1 MNLALILVT
10 HALMQSASIGQL
22 PVARE
27 SADSNK
33 SALRREATTLSGLPG
48 LITAPVAATIPAG
61 MLDIGFSNART
72 PSAYSGLGTQQ
83 SYVIAVGFLPRVSL
97 SLRGTVFGRDA
108 NRTADCNCDL
118 SESIQVQLLT
128 EGDWRPSIA
137 VGAQDPLSAARNF
150 ETRYVVA
157 SKSLLGRLR
166 LTAGYG
172 SGPTVLKG
180 AFGGAEVNVASWA
193 TALGEY
199 DGSKYAAALRL
210 QPFPATAD
218 WAGVQP
224 RVDVVWRQ
232 EFGLS
237 TAFGLRT
244 SMGGNTATSRSPSPR
259 TARAVRSSDA
269 SNESPGTSPTANAS
283 ATTKRVQAELVAQGF
298 ENVRASID
306 RSAGGATMTVAYENR
321 RYNRDELDA
330 LGIVMAVASHYAADS
345 VPRIRVTILRR
356 ELAVLVVES
365 GTAALSAFLDERATP
380 AAFEQQLEIRNPRA
394 GDARVG
400 GEGSAA
406 SSRFKLDIFARPR
419 VETAYMTELGPI
431 EVRGTLL
438 ADAYLQLAPG
448 IVLNARR
455 TIGSAESSRFPFNI
469 FPPPNGERLLLHFAA
484 PLAMADRHGAAGAM
498 TQLSVGQFGRYDVG
512 FAEEL
517 DVPLADGLVSVGA
530 TVGVVGRSFQQLDR
544 AIALAVGRVRYP
556 ALDLTASL
564 TAGRFR
570 NGDAGAAIE
579 LGRFFGQSEFTVF
592 LKSTRYASQ
601 TASPLATNAGARLS
615 LPLAPAREL
624 APSRVR
630 PRFPDL
636 YSQTLQA
643 AVVKQGEFGALRTD
657 VARLLDTDHEIARA
671 YRSRD
676 RLQAVTIRQ
685 HVVAIRDGAKRWY
698 RASQ

>member
-210 QPFPATAD
+210 QPFPATA
-218 WAGVQP
+218 
-224 RVDVVWRQ
+224 
-232 EFGLS
+232 L
-237 TAFGLRT
+237 T
-244 SMGGNTATSRSPSPR
+244 SSGGK
-259 TARAVRSSDA
+259 SSDYRQRSDSELRWA
-269 SNESPGTSPTANAS
+269 ETP
-283 ATTKRVQAELVAQGF
+283 RQA
-298 ENVRASID
+298 
-306 RSAGGATMTVAYENR
+306 
-321 RYNRDELDA
+321 
-330 LGIVMAVASHYAADS
+330 
-345 VPRIRVTILRR
+345 
-356 ELAVLVVES
+356 
-365 GTAALSAFLDERATP
+365 
-380 AAFEQQLEIRNPRA
+380 
-394 GDARVG
+394 
-400 GEGSAA
+400 
-406 SSRFKLDIFARPR
+406 
-419 VETAYMTELGPI
+419 
-431 EVRGTLL
+431 
-438 ADAYLQLAPG
+438 
-448 IVLNARR
+448 ARR
-455 TIGSAESSRFPFNI
+455 APVRRVLCD
-469 FPPPNGERLLLHFAA
+469 PPTRRMNRP
-484 PLAMADRHGAAGAM
+484 
-498 TQLSVGQFGRYDVG
+498 
-512 FAEEL
+512 
-517 DVPLADGLVSVGA
+517 
-530 TVGVVGRSFQQLDR
+530 
-544 AIALAVGRVRYP
+544 GRVR
-556 ALDLTASL
+556 L
-564 TAGRFR
+564 RMR
-570 NGDAGAAIE
+570 
-579 LGRFFGQSEFTVF
+579 
-592 LKSTRYASQ
+592 
-601 TASPLATNAGARLS
+601 ARLQS
-615 LPLAPAREL
+615 ACRLNSSRRDSRTCARASTALP
-624 APSRVR
+624 
-630 PRFPDL
+630 
-636 YSQTLQA
+636 
-643 AVVKQGEFGALRTD
+643 
-657 VARLLDTDHEIARA
+657 VARR
-671 YRSRD
+671 
-676 RLQAVTIRQ
+676 
-685 HVVAIRDGAKRWY
+685 
-698 RASQ
+698 